1 MFDLYNTH
9 LWCWEFTL
17 QCAPF
22 NLLFYPT
29 MRMQRYDNFLK
40 WQYVLSVFCYSAHF
54 LIYCFIL
61 QCACKV
67 IFLLCLKLFSLR
79 VLFDHVDHVEF
90 GILEVLD
97 ARVVRPYNDG
107 IKNNR
112 VG

>member
-1 MFDLYNTH
+1 MRTFGVGNLPYNAH
-9 LWCWEFTL
+9 LLICYFTP
-17 QCAPF
+17 A
-22 NLLFYPT
+22 
-29 MRMQRYDNFLK
+29 MRRQRYDNFLK
-40 WQYVLSVFCYSAHF
+40 WQYVLSVFCYSAYF

-67 IFLLCLKLFSLR
+67 IFLLCLKLFSVR
-79 VLFDHVDHVEF
+79 VLFDLFDLVEF

-97 ARVVRPYNDG
+97 ARALRPYNDG

>member
-1 MFDLYNTH
+1 MRTFGVGNLPYNAH
-9 LWCWEFTL
+9 LLICYFTP
-17 QCAPF
+17 A
-22 NLLFYPT
+22 
-29 MRMQRYDNFLK
+29 MRRQRYDNFLK

-67 IFLLCLKLFSLR
+67 IFLLCLKLFSVR
-79 VLFDHVDHVEF
+79 VLFDLFDLVEF

-97 ARVVRPYNDG
+97 ARVLRPYNDG